1 MPPSFR
7 KRSHHHFDDD
17 SDMIIKVIPFKKRH
31 VNYSPEEEVKTI
43 KIVRGSSSVSEM
55 VMCDICSAS
64 LTSQHLDR
72 HMKAMH
78 TGDPLVCNEC
88 GVLKDSRKKMR
99 DHKRLHLKLVCRI

>member
-43 KIVRGSSSVSEM
+43 KIVRGSSSASEM
-55 VMCDICSAS
+55 IMCDICSAS
-64 LTSQHLDR
+64 LTS
-72 HMKAMH
+72 H
-78 TGDPLVCNEC
+78 TSIEP
-88 GVLKDSRKKMR
+88 
-99 DHKRLHLKLVCRI
+99 